1 MWMELFTEDK
11 QEDLNMAISSQNTKL
26 MIGTKTYDIKDFPAI
41 LGERSALETTTLS
54 DDAQTYI
61 QGIRQ
66 QSESFPFLANYD
78 ATVYSEINA
87 LTSEQ
92 SCTLTFSDGS
102 KFTWSGYVSVSINEG
117 SVDSVLEMTIS
128 IVPSTV
134 PVWAKGTTTTG

>member
-1 MWMELFTEDK
+1 
-11 QEDLNMAISSQNTKL
+11 MAISSYNTKL
-26 MIGTKTYDIKDFPAI
+26 KIGTKSYDIKDFPVI

-66 QSESFPFLANYD
+66 QSETFPFLANYD

-87 LTSEQ
+87 LSGTQE
-92 SCTLTFSDGS
+92 CELVFSDGS
-102 KFTWSGYVSVSINEG
+102 KFTWDGYVSASINEG

-128 IVPSTV
+128 VTPSTV
-134 PVWAKGTTTTG
+134 PTWSKGA